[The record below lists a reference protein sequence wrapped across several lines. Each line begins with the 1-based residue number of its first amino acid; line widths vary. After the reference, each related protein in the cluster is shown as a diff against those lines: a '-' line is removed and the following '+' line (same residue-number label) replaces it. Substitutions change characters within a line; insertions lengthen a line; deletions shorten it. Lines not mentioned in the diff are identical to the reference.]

1 MLSVPFF
8 NENSKTRF
16 VFGVKFIATNPVPH
30 PTIFSTLT
38 LLQTNRLAFRAL
50 ISGDFLYQEDSK
62 RFFSYLRSYPQ
73 LA

>member
-1 MLSVPFF
+1 MLSIPFF

-16 VFGVKFIATNPVPH
+16 IFGVKFIATNPVPH

-38 LLQTNRLAFRAL
+38 LLQTNCLSFRAL
-50 ISGDFLYQEDSK
+50 ISWDFFYQEDSK
-62 RFFSYLRSYPQ
+62 RFVSHLRSYPQ